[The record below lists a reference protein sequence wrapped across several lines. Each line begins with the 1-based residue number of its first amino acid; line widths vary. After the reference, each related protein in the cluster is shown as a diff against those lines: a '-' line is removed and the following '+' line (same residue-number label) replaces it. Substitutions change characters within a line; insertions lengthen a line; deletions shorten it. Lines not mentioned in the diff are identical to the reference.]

1 MIQSLTSTQ
10 RTLICRGQGGIQ
22 CNIIRDLSHDCRS
35 INQSINQSIIQSI
48 TKAKTNIH
56 TLDPK
61 TRALSNKFFDQ
72 IQKMDREMS
81 NDDSVHVKYKV
92 EEMVKRKEREGER
105 KKDDLQILSDQ
116 IPSLILGCD

>member
-1 MIQSLTSTQ
+1 
-10 RTLICRGQGGIQ
+10 
-22 CNIIRDLSHDCRS
+22 
-35 INQSINQSIIQSI
+35 
-48 TKAKTNIH
+48 
-56 TLDPK
+56 
-61 TRALSNKFFDQ
+61 
-72 IQKMDREMS
+72 MS